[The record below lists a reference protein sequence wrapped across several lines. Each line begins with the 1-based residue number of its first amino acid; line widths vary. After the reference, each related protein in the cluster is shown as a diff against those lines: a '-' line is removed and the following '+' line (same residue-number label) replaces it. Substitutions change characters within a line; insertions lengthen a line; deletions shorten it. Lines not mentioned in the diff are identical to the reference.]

1 MDAEFIEGVSRV
13 WEDVSTGTAALVE
26 GQDRPIREKIGLY
39 IPLHASD
46 GAQEGRSTVENETEA
61 EGVDNMKCRI
71 PERQRQLDPRV
82 RVHIRRM
89 LGDCAEL
96 TLAEV
101 FDFGDKRLHDIRG
114 EVQLMYAEY
123 DAKHPDS
130 LDYIRALVGLFE
142 TDGNSYIYPVRP
154 GSGER
159 VLAGR
164 EHDIVYLCYAYQ
176 LRRRGFGQVRINRFL
191 SELCRRIRYYNRT
204 FTGDYDDIVPT
215 IENRLEQRGIR
226 VGGDRI

>member
-1 MDAEFIEGVSRV
+1 
-13 WEDVSTGTAALVE
+13 
-26 GQDRPIREKIGLY
+26 
-39 IPLHASD
+39 
-46 GAQEGRSTVENETEA
+46 
-61 EGVDNMKCRI
+61 MKCRT
-71 PERQRQLDPRV
+71 PERQKQLDPRV

-101 FDFGDKRLHDIRG
+101 FDFGDKRLRDIRG
-114 EVQLMYAEY
+114 EVQSMYAEY
-123 DAKHPDS
+123 DAKYPDS

-142 TDGNSYIYPVRP
+142 TDGNSYICPVRP

-204 FTGDYDDIVPT
+204 FAGDYDEVVPVM
-215 IENRLEQRGIR
+215 ENRLAQRGIM
-226 VGGDRI
+226 VGGGAE